1 MNQLRVVPIPSERLA
16 TIRTSGQDHLDNP
29 LAEWVAHGWEPLRC
43 CLRTSR
49 AGESLALI
57 AYSPFADRSAW
68 SEVGPVFI
76 HLRECAGYDRPGELP
91 DDLRTGPRVLRTYHP
106 DGSIAYEDIISV
118 APGEDIEPALTNLLS
133 RPHIAWVH
141 VRAQLSQCFTY
152 EVRRAG

>member
-1 MNQLRVVPIPSERLA
+1 MTQLHVVPVPPERLNA
-16 TIRTSGQDHLDNP
+16 IRTSGRDDLDNP
-29 LAEWVAHGWEPLRC
+29 LAEWVANGWEPLRC

-57 AYSPFADRSAW
+57 SYSPFADRTAW

-76 HLRECAGYDRPGELP
+76 HLGDCDGYDRPGKLP

-106 DGSIAYEDIISV
+106 DGSIAYDDITLV
-118 APGEDIEPALTNLLS
+118 AAGEDIEPALTHLLS

-152 EVRRAG
+152 EVRGAG